1 MGKLLTTN
9 EYAAQV
15 GRDRSVVF
23 RLITQG
29 RIPAVKVG
37 NQWCIEEGTP
47 YPADNRVK
55 NGKYKNWRKTGKDG
69 KENEV

>member
-15 GRDRSVVF
+15 GRERSVVF
-23 RLITQG
+23 RLIQKG

-47 YPADNRVK
+47 YPEDARVK
-55 NGKYKNWRKTGKDG
+55 SGKYRDWRKPKDG
-69 KENEV
+69 NP